1 LTQQDVRLSEWRW
14 QEQYSTDERLRARIE
29 THERY
34 SELRE
39 PWPDWVANQL
49 PQPLAGPLLDAGAG
63 NGAIFLAVAPRL
75 QSGGRA
81 VAFDLSPGMLAACR
95 ARAADAGLAATAFV
109 NGTIEALPFADDTFG
124 LAMANHMLYHVPDIP
139 RAVAELRRV
148 LRPGGL
154 FVATTGS
161 RDDYAEMLALH
172 SEGVR
177 AVGLPLDPG
186 QDDSVITRFNLE
198 NGRDYIAPY
207 FPEVELRKRETPCS
221 SRPSRRSCASISP
234 PGFTPAPAAPPT
246 PACRPA
252 AGTPWPNGWRRAPVP
267 SSLAKGSSAWAR
279 RRARSSRGNRAGR
292 LPLSCAVV
300 MLNGVKHR
308 VLSPTETWLFAALRV
323 TSLWRSESE

>member
-1 LTQQDVRLSEWRW
+1 LIPQDVRLSEWRW

-39 PWPDWVANQL
+39 PWPAWVANQL
-49 PQPLAGPLLDAGAG
+49 PQPVAGPLLDAGAG

-75 QSGGRA
+75 AGEDQA

-139 RAVAELRRV
+139 RAVAGLRRV

-154 FVATTGS
+154 FIATTGS

-172 SEGVR
+172 AEGVR
-177 AVGLPLDPG
+177 ATGLPLDPG
-186 QDDSVITRFNLE
+186 QDDGVITRFNLE

-207 FPEVELRKRETPCS
+207 FPDVELRKREDALRIPTVDAFMRFYLS
-221 SRPSRRSCASISP
+221 AWIYTGASGPDDPRVP
-234 PGFTPAPAAPPT
+234 PGGWNALAEWVAA
-246 PACRPA
+246 RA
-252 AGTPWPNGWRRAPVP
+252 ASGI
-267 SSLAKGSSAWAR
+267 AR
-279 RRARSSRGNRAGR
+279 EGVFRMRKTAGAFIAR
-292 LPLSCAVV
+292 
-300 MLNGVKHR
+300 K
-308 VLSPTETWLFAALRV
+308 
-323 TSLWRSESE
+323 

>member
-39 PWPDWVANQL
+39 PWPAWVANQL

-109 NGTIEALPFADDTFG
+109 NGTIEALPFADDAFG

-139 RAVAELRRV
+139 RAVAGLRRV
-148 LRPGGL
+148 LLPGGL

-207 FPEVELRKRETPCS
+207 FPEVALRKRADTLLIPTVEAFMRFYLSAWIYTG
-221 SRPSRRSCASISP
+221 ASGPADPRVP
-234 PGFTPAPAAPPT
+234 PGGWNALAEWVAA
-246 PACRPA
+246 
-252 AGTPWPNGWRRAPVP
+252 
-267 SSLAKGSSAWAR
+267 
-279 RRARSSRGNRAGR
+279 RAG
-292 LPLSCAVV
+292 AV
-300 MLNGVKHR
+300 LAREGVFRKGKTAGAFIAR
-308 VLSPTETWLFAALRV
+308 K
-323 TSLWRSESE
+323 

>member
-1 LTQQDVRLSEWRW
+1 LTQQDVRLSEWLW
-14 QEQYSTDERLRARIE
+14 LDQYSTDERLRARIE

-39 PWPDWVANQL
+39 PWPAWVANQL

-207 FPEVELRKRETPCS
+207 FPEVALRKRADTLLIPTVEAFMRFYLSAWIYTG
-221 SRPSRRSCASISP
+221 ASGPADPRVP
-234 PGFTPAPAAPPT
+234 PGGWNALAEWVAA
-246 PACRPA
+246 
-252 AGTPWPNGWRRAPVP
+252 
-267 SSLAKGSSAWAR
+267 
-279 RRARSSRGNRAGR
+279 RAG
-292 LPLSCAVV
+292 AVIARE
-300 MLNGVKHR
+300 GVFRMGKTAGAFIAR
-308 VLSPTETWLFAALRV
+308 K
-323 TSLWRSESE
+323 